1 MTPNLV
7 TKLEQIAELCRD
19 LRDTLTL
26 LNKLSA
32 SCLVL
37 PDDLARAERAYAVL
51 LQSE

>member
-1 MTPNLV
+1 MTPKV
-7 TKLEQIAELCRD
+7 TKLEQIAEVRRN

-26 LNKLSA
+26 IDQLSA

-37 PDDLARAERAYAVL
+37 QDDLAKAAGEYAVL